1 MKINKITLFKQEL
14 VEENGEYKLITK
26 DEETVPCVVTNR
38 ALQVAKQMG
47 VTKSSLATDLLN
59 LQPAD
64 EINAK
69 ELKQLESGEINP
81 EDVNI
86 KLGQFG
92 EIEDEKMLQAI
103 YVGYIGGQILLGN
116 REPKYDFDEFL
127 ERYNVGVT
135 ERVTLYMNLLTDE
148 RKNEFK
154 SEIEK
159 STKKTVGKGEK
170 K

>member
-14 VEENGEYKLITK
+14 VEKDGEYELVIK

-38 ALQVAKQMG
+38 ALQLAKQMG

-69 ELKQLESGEINP
+69 ELKQLESGEIEP

-92 EIEDEKMLQAI
+92 EIEDEKILQAI
-103 YVGYIGGQILLGN
+103 YIGYIGGQFLLGN
-116 REPKYDFDEFL
+116 KEPKYNFDEFL
-127 ERYNVGVT
+127 ERYNAGVT
-135 ERVTLYMNLLTDE
+135 ERITLYMNLLTDE
-148 RKNEFK
+148 RGNEFK
-154 SEIEK
+154 TEIEK
-159 STKKTVGKGEK
+159 STSKKVQKGEK